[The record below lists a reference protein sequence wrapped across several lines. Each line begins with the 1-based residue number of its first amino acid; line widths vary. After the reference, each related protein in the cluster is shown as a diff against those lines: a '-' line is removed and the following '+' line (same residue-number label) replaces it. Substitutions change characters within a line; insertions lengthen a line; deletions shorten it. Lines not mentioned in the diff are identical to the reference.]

1 MIIYGHRH
9 YGHTD
14 EIEGLGYVS
23 TRFVHIWYLP
33 LVPFGSIFVVGE
45 SDDGMRG
52 VKVPL
57 SFKSVFSVWT
67 RTAAL
72 LGGIASLVGG
82 VMAGVNG
89 IDAVN
94 RLIRAVQRNKLE
106 PERAVELVM
115 EIAMGGGGLC
125 MAVVCAGV
133 FVLVGKVFRKAGP
146 ARKAELLE
154 KLGIST
160 EPIEPTDDGPDLD
173 GEGIPAEIV

>member
-23 TRFVHIWYLP
+23 TRFVHIWFLP

-45 SDDGMRG
+45 DGDGLRG

-72 LGGIASLVGG
+72 LGGLASLVGG
-82 VMAGVNG
+82 VMAGVSG
-89 IDAVN
+89 IDGVN
-94 RLIRAVQRNKLE
+94 RIIRGLQKGNLD
-106 PERAVELVM
+106 PERAVGLLTEA
-115 EIAMGGGGLC
+115 AMGGGGVC
-125 MAVVCAGV
+125 MAMVCAAV
-133 FVLVGKVFRKAGP
+133 FVLAGRVFRKAGP
-146 ARKAELLE
+146 ERRAELME

-160 EPIEPTDDGPDLD
+160 APIEPTDDGPDLD
-173 GEGIPAEIV
+173 GDGIPAEIV

>member
-23 TRFVHIWYLP
+23 TRFVHIWFLP

-45 SDDGMRG
+45 DEDGMRG

-72 LGGIASLVGG
+72 LGGIASFVAGS
-82 VMAGVNG
+82 MAAVNG
-89 IDAVN
+89 IGAVN
-94 RLIRAVQRNKLE
+94 YLIRGIQKGNIK
-106 PERAVELVM
+106 PEAAFNLIM
-115 EIAMGGGGLC
+115 EVAMGGGGIC
-125 MAVVCAGV
+125 MALVCAAV
-133 FVLVGKVFRKAGP
+133 FVLVGRVFRKAGP

-154 KLGIST
+154 KLGIT
-160 EPIEPTDDGPDLD
+160 MEPIPPSQDDDPDDG
-173 GEGIPAEIV
+173 GIPAELA